1 MLAMSRAIRSSVP
14 DAVQHRFAAVVALID
29 DVCRAHLTDEYAAL
43 GRELATTL
51 ARKRPSPLLQGRAPT
66 WACGITYTL
75 GTVNF
80 LFDPSQAPHVTG
92 RDLCA
97 LFGVSQSAGS
107 AKARDIMR
115 LLHIVQL
122 DPRWCLPSKLAD
134 NPLVWMIEVNGIVVD
149 VRMMPR
155 KFQQEAL
162 RLGLIPFLP
171 AGSSAQ

>member
-1 MLAMSRAIRSSVP
+1 MSLPSRDRVP
-14 DAVQHRFAAVVALID
+14 DAVRQRFDAVVGLID
-29 DVCRAHLTDEYAAL
+29 RVCREHLTEEYAVL
-43 GRELATTL
+43 GRELATAL
-51 ARKRPSPLLQGRAPT
+51 ARKRPSPLVQGRAPT

-80 LFDPSQAPHVTG
+80 LFDQTQTPHIRG

-115 LLHIVQL
+115 LMRIVPL
-122 DPRWCLPSKLAD
+122 DPQWCLSSRLVD
-134 NPLVWMIEVNGIVVD
+134 NPLVWMLEVNGIVVD

-155 KFQQEAL
+155 EFQEEAHH
-162 RLGLIPFLP
+162 LGLIPFVP
-171 AGSSAQ
+171 VS